1 LHTTWRAEAHR
12 SVGKKATRVVEQS
25 RAFRTHVE
33 KHALFATSLPSSSA
47 WSSFTYLQCEHY
59 ARNRTMHQH
68 AQRAARSVRESPPR
82 CIKRG
87 PHLATRDNT
96 SSPAPPSS
104 PQRRADVRAAHL
116 RAGSINPLRMTH
128 VHTRAHAHHL
138 TDSFSRTFGASA
150 AGPQMAK
157 ARDAQVG
164 EVMPACVAPF
174 ALCRAALV
182 RLVARGSDG
191 LWVRG
196 PSASVLRWVR
206 AAGCPLRPTWRPVDG
221 IGGPVVQPSPSFVRW
236 VRWVRWIHKSLHQ
249 KYSHWLAAT
258 YLITD

>member
-1 LHTTWRAEAHR
+1 MGLHTTWRAEAHR

-116 RAGSINPLRMTH
+116 RAGFDKPSADDACAY
-128 VHTRAHAHHL
+128 TRARPPPHRQFQPHVRRFGSGA
-138 TDSFSRTFGASA
+138 TDGQS
-150 AGPQMAK
+150 
-157 ARDAQVG
+157 
-164 EVMPACVAPF
+164 
-174 ALCRAALV
+174 
-182 RLVARGSDG
+182 
-191 LWVRG
+191 
-196 PSASVLRWVR
+196 
-206 AAGCPLRPTWRPVDG
+206 
-221 IGGPVVQPSPSFVRW
+221 
-236 VRWVRWIHKSLHQ
+236 
-249 KYSHWLAAT
+249 
-258 YLITD
+258 